1 VAGQGTAITNSQWK
15 PEFRLRPGN
24 AADLPSAS
32 ANGTSAPMP
41 SLSSRL
47 AQTEL
52 AATFA
57 MAARARALRA
67 EGHDVI
73 SLSLGEPDFPTPSH
87 VIEAAHQAALRGD
100 TKYPPLGGT
109 EALKAAI
116 RRKYARDQKLDIAEP
131 NILVT
136 NGGKQAIFNV
146 IMAVIEAGDEV
157 IIPAPAWAGYP
168 QTVQFA
174 GGIPVFVKSSQAEG
188 FLLRPEALEAAIT
201 PRSKLLLLNYPNNPS
216 GAACD
221 ISALRAI
228 ADVLRR
234 YPQIWVLSDDIY
246 EHLLFDGFTYA
257 TLAAI
262 APDLADRIVTM
273 TGVSKSYA
281 MTGWRIGFCAGPA
294 ALIKAMTVVQA
305 TATSGVSS
313 IGQAAAVAALDG
325 PQDFLAERAS
335 TYQSRR
341 DLVVNAL
348 NQIPGM
354 ACHKPDGAF
363 YVFPD
368 ISAFIGKTSK
378 QGTRIT
384 DDASFA
390 IALLN
395 ESHVATVQGAAFA
408 LSPHIRISTAT
419 SNEILQQACT
429 RIAEFCENLK

>member
-1 VAGQGTAITNSQWK
+1 
-15 PEFRLRPGN
+15 
-24 AADLPSAS
+24 
-32 ANGTSAPMP
+32 MP
-41 SLSSRL
+41 SLSSRVS
-47 AQTEL
+47 QTEL

-67 EGHDVI
+67 AGHDII
-73 SLSLGEPDFPTPSH
+73 SLSLGETDFPTPPH
-87 VIEAAHQAALRGD
+87 VIEAAHAAALRGE

-116 RRKYARDQKLDIAEP
+116 RRKYARDQKLDVAEQ

-136 NGGKQAIFNV
+136 NGGKQTIFNLVMSV
-146 IMAVIEAGDEV
+146 IDPGDEV
-157 IIPAPAWAGYP
+157 IIPAPAWVGYE

-174 GGIPVFVKSSQAEG
+174 QGVPVFVQCPQAQG

-201 PRSKLLLLNYPNNPS
+201 ARSKLLILNYPSNPS

-221 ISALRAI
+221 AAALEAI
-228 ADVLRR
+228 AEVLRR
-234 YPQIWVLSDDIY
+234 HPQVLVLADDIY
-246 EHLLFDGFTYA
+246 EHLLFDDFRYA
-257 TLAAI
+257 ALAAV
-262 APDLADRIVTM
+262 APDLADRIVTL

-294 ALIKAMTVVQA
+294 ELIKAMTVVQA

-325 PQDFLAERAS
+325 PQDFLKARAA

-341 DLVVNAL
+341 DLVVAAL

-354 ACHKPDGAF
+354 ACHNPNGAF

-368 ISAFIGKTSK
+368 ISAFIGRTTKA
-378 QGTRIT
+378 GTTISN
-384 DDASFA
+384 DSDFA
-390 IALLN
+390 MALLT
-395 ESHVATVQGAAFA
+395 EAHVATVQGAAFA
-408 LSPHIRISTAT
+408 MSPHIRISTAT
-419 SNEILQQACT
+419 ADELLVRACT
-429 RIAEFCENLK
+429 RIADFCEALR

>member
-1 VAGQGTAITNSQWK
+1 
-15 PEFRLRPGN
+15 
-24 AADLPSAS
+24 
-32 ANGTSAPMP
+32 MP

-67 EGHDVI
+67 QGYDVI
-73 SLSLGEPDFPTPSH
+73 SLSLGEPDFPTPPH

-100 TKYPPLGGT
+100 TKYPPIGGT
-109 EALKAAI
+109 EALRAAI
-116 RRKYARDQKLDIAEP
+116 RRKYARDQKLDIAEQ

-146 IMAVIEAGDEV
+146 IMSVINPGDEV
-157 IIPAPAWAGYP
+157 IIPAPAWAGYE

-174 GGIPVFVKSSQAEG
+174 GGIPVFVKSPQSDGFVLRAES
-188 FLLRPEALEAAIT
+188 LEAAIT
-201 PRSKLLLLNYPNNPS
+201 PRSRLLLLNYPNNPS

-221 ISALRAI
+221 IPTLQAI
-228 ADVLRR
+228 AEVLRR
-234 YPQIWVLSDDIY
+234 HPQIWVLSDDIY

-257 TLAAI
+257 TLAAV
-262 APDLADRIVTM
+262 APDLAERTVTM

-294 ALIKAMTVVQA
+294 PLIKAMTVVQA
-305 TATSGVSS
+305 TATSGVST
-313 IGQAAAVAALDG
+313 IGQAAAAAALDG
-325 PQDFLAERAS
+325 PQDFLAERAA

-341 DLVVNAL
+341 DLVVAAL
-348 NQIPGM
+348 NEIPGM
-354 ACHKPDGAF
+354 SCHNPNGAF

-378 QGTRIT
+378 SGTTIT
-384 DDASFA
+384 DDESFA
-390 IALLN
+390 LALLN
-395 ESHVATVQGAAFA
+395 EAHVAAVQGAAFA
-408 LSPHIRISTAT
+408 MSPHIRISTAT
-419 SNEILQQACT
+419 SNEILRQACN
-429 RIAEFCENLK
+429 RIAEFCEVLK